1 MNQVESIHQLS
12 KFDYKGYFEKG
23 VDFETYLAKMEE
35 EAALKTSEGLLAYV
49 PMNLQRVSRILKTYE
64 VSPALLETFVQI
76 QHKINW
82 LVITENWCGDAAQ
95 IVPVMHKIA
104 LVSEGKITLRLIYR
118 DEHLPLID
126 AHLTGTSR
134 SIPKLIQLDTHFN
147 LTAIWGPRPN
157 EAQQL
162 VLDLKKNPA
171 TADKYSEEL
180 HKWYAQN
187 KQAFIERDLFKA
199 IQKGSALC
207 ADCFI

>member
-1 MNQVESIHQLS
+1 MNEINSIYKLT
-12 KFDYKGYFEKG
+12 KFDYKDYFEKG
-23 VDFETYLAKMEE
+23 VDFETYLAKMED
-35 EAALKTSEGLLAYV
+35 EAAVKAIDGLLAYV
-49 PMNLQRVSRILKTYE
+49 PMNLQRVNRIIKTYE
-64 VSPALLETFVQI
+64 ISPALKSAIQEI

-104 LVSEGKITLRLIYR
+104 SISEGKINLRLIYR

-126 AHLTGTSR
+126 AHLTGNSR

-187 KQAFIERDLFKA
+187 KQAFIERDLIKA

>member
-1 MNQVESIHQLS
+1 MNQVKSIHQLS
-12 KFDYKGYFEKG
+12 KFEYKGYFEQAINF
-23 VDFETYLAKMEE
+23 DSYLIKMQE
-35 EAALKTSEGLLAYV
+35 EAALKASEGLLAYV
-49 PMNLQRVSRILKTYE
+49 PMNLQRVTRILKAYQ
-64 VSPALLETFVQI
+64 VSPELLEAVGQI

-82 LVITENWCGDAAQ
+82 LAITENWCGDAAQ
-95 IVPVMHKIA
+95 IIPVMHKIA
-104 LVSEGKITLRLIYR
+104 EASAGKITLKLIYR
-118 DEHLPLID
+118 DAHLPLID
-126 AHLTGTSR
+126 AHLTGSSR

-162 VLDLKKNPA
+162 VIDLKKNPA

-187 KQAFIERDLFKA
+187 KQAFIERDLIKA

>member
-1 MNQVESIHQLS
+1 MNEVKSIHQLS
-12 KFDYKGYFEKG
+12 KFDYKAYFEKG
-23 VDFETYLAKMEE
+23 VDFETYLAKMED
-35 EAALKTSEGLLAYV
+35 EAALKASEGLLAYV

-104 LVSEGKITLRLIYR
+104 SVSEGKITLRLIYR

-187 KQAFIERDLFKA
+187 KQAFIERDLIKA

-207 ADCFI
+207 VDCFI

>member
-1 MNQVESIHQLS
+1 MNEIKPIHQLS
-12 KFDYKGYFEKG
+12 KFDYKAYFEKG

-35 EAALKTSEGLLAYV
+35 EAAQKATEGLLAYV
-49 PMNLQRVSRILKTYE
+49 PINLQRVTRITKTYQ
-64 VSPALLETFVQI
+64 VSSELKAAVQQI

-104 LVSEGKITLRLIYR
+104 SVSEGKINLRLIYR

-187 KQAFIERDLFKA
+187 KQAFIERDLIKA

>member
-12 KFDYKGYFEKG
+12 KFDYKDYFEKG

-35 EAALKTSEGLLAYV
+35 EAALKASEGLLAYV

-104 LVSEGKITLRLIYR
+104 SISEGKINLRLIYR

-126 AHLTGTSR
+126 AHLTGASR

-147 LTAIWGPRPN
+147 LSAVWGPRPN

-180 HKWYAQN
+180 HKWYALN
-187 KQAFIERDLFKA
+187 KQAFIERDLIKS